1 MRFIA
6 FICSLLFCLGASSF
20 AQDEDRNISWDGS
33 YLPKVIPGT
42 TFGTLHQATPIQGSP
57 VKPVTTGSLY
67 GRELIQGNPASAVAI
82 STAVTSTKD
91 VVMLDE
97 LVPLDQT
104 PIRPASLNTQTI
116 PLGEELVEPQATQL
130 PPGVRNGV
138 FQKLTLTGTWAPT
151 LSDEPDAFGV
161 TDFDSSVVLG
171 FPFMTIESPLLITP
185 RFGIH
190 FFENAAANDLPTRV
204 YDVATEFRHLRQFK
218 NSSGGN
224 GPWAMDAAVSVG
236 YYSDFDQDSGDATRV
251 NGRLLAVYESS
262 PAAKWIFG
270 AVYLNRAGASLLP
283 AAGLIYTPDDATK
296 YELIFPR
303 PRAAWQLTGSTP
315 NDARWLYVGG
325 EFGGG
330 VWSITRPSTGML
342 DTVNYNDLR
351 LLVGLERKR
360 LGGIS
365 HRLEFGYV
373 FYREL
378 EFERPATELQL
389 DDTVFV
395 RAGLSY

>member
-1 MRFIA
+1 MNHLRLSA
-6 FICSLLFCLGASSF
+6 FICGLFFCLAVTSF
-20 AQDEDRNISWDGS
+20 AQEDDRNIRWDGS
-33 YLPKVIPGT
+33 YLPKVVPGA
-42 TFGTLHQATPIQGSP
+42 TFGTLRQATPVVGSP
-57 VKPVTTGSLY
+57 VKPVTSANSY
-67 GRELIQGNPASAVAI
+67 GGDLVQGAPASAVTI
-82 STAVTSTKD
+82 PTAVSSTED

-97 LVPLDQT
+97 LVPLDT
-104 PIRPASLNTQTI
+104 SPIRTASLNTQTI
-116 PLGEELVEPQATQL
+116 PNGEELVDPQATQL
-130 PPGVRNGV
+130 PPGVRKGL
-138 FQKLTLTGTWAPT
+138 FQKFRMTGTWAPT
-151 LSDEPDAFGV
+151 LSDEPDTLGV
-161 TDFDSSVVLG
+161 TDFDASVVLG
-171 FPFMTIESPLLITP
+171 IPFMTIQSPLLITP

-190 FFENAAANDLPTRV
+190 FFENAASNDLPNRV
-204 YDVATEFRHLRQFK
+204 YDVATEFRHLRKF
-218 NSSGGN
+218 GD

-270 AVYLNRAGASLLP
+270 AVYLNRAGNSLFP
-283 AAGLIYTPDDATK
+283 AAGVIYTPDDATK

-303 PRAAWQLTGSTP
+303 PRAAWQLAGSTP
-315 NDARWLYVGG
+315 NDARWLYIGG